1 MTRDQ
6 IAASYDA
13 VARQYAEAIGDEL
26 VDKPVDRA
34 WLNLMV
40 EVTAGGILADAGCGP
55 GHVTA
60 YLSEQG
66 AMVVGIDVS
75 PGMIAVAAS
84 RYQGIDF
91 EVGSLLALPAGDAAW
106 SGAVCAYSIIHLEP
120 EQRPV
125 AFAELARVIVA
136 GGWLLLSFH
145 IDDDAH
151 EAGAVKRVTEWWG
164 EQVALEFHFLDPQV
178 IAREVDQAGFTVMA
192 VTRRRPWP
200 GGDGREGEHPS
211 RRCHLLAQRVI

>member
-13 VARQYAEAIGDEL
+13 VAKRYAEAIGDEL
-26 VDKPVDRA
+26 RDKPVDRA

-40 EVTAGGILADAGCGP
+40 EVTTGGILADVGCGP

-60 YLSEQG
+60 YLAEQG
-66 AMVVGIDVS
+66 ARAVGIDVS
-75 PGMIAVAAS
+75 PGMVVVAAS
-84 RYQGIDF
+84 RYQGIEF

-106 SGAVCAYSIIHLEP
+106 SGAVCPYSIIHLGP
-120 EQRPV
+120 EQRAA
-125 AFAELARVIVA
+125 AFAELRRVIA
-136 GGWLLLSFH
+136 PGGWLLLSFH

-151 EAGAVKRVTEWWG
+151 EVGTVEHVTEWWG
-164 EQVALEFHFLDPQV
+164 ERVELEFHFIDPDV
-178 IAREVDQAGFTVMA
+178 VAREVEQAGFTVMA

-200 GGDGREGEHPS
+200 GGEGRESEHPS
-211 RRCHLLAQRVI
+211 RRCHLLARRVI